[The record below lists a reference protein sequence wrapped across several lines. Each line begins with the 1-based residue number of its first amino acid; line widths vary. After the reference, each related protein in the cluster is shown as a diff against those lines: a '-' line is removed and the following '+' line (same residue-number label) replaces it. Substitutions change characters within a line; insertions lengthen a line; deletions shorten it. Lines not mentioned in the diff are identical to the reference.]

1 EALVLQALLCLGDGA
16 DARHVEPHAHQGQ
29 LEELADVGL
38 VIDDEHLGGS
48 ALGAVGSSHA
58 ARASRQRMRKCA
70 PGMSFT
76 YSSVARLASQ
86 SSRARYR
93 PSPVPFA
100 SVVKNGSKSCPW
112 LAPATPGPLSMTLN
126 STRSA
131 KRATRTITLRG
142 SARA

>member
-1 EALVLQALLCLGDGA
+1 MAHELEPLAVGKPHVGEAEVEALVLQALLCLGDGA

-70 PGMSFT
+70 PGLSFT
-76 YSSVARLASQ
+76 YSRVARLAAQ
-86 SSRARYR
+86 SSRAR
-93 PSPVPFA
+93 
-100 SVVKNGSKSCPW
+100 
-112 LAPATPGPLSMTLN
+112 
-126 STRSA
+126 
-131 KRATRTITLRG
+131 
-142 SARA
+142 